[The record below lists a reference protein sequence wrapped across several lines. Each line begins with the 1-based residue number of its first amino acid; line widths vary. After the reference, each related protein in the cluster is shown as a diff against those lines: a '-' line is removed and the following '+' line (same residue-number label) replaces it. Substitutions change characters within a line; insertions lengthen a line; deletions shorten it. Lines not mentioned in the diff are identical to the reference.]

1 MAVSQG
7 FPNGRSL
14 AKVVTAFG
22 VVWLAISLSA
32 CDRGK
37 EAEKKQAAPAP
48 PPPAVVVA
56 EVIQKT
62 VPIYSEFVAQTD
74 AKETVEI
81 RARVQAFLEAQHF
94 TEGTVVKKDQLL
106 FTLDKREYEAQL
118 QQAKAQLSKAQADL
132 AFAKDNAIVESAK
145 SNLDVALAALGKA
158 ETDER
163 RLKPLAERR
172 AVPQQDYDTA
182 AANLDAARAAV
193 ASQKSSLNTA
203 QVNQKSSIEQAEAAV
218 AAAKASIVQ
227 AELNLSYC
235 TILSPIEGLIGK
247 RQVSPG
253 NLVGKGE
260 ATLLDTVSSIDPIR
274 VNVSISEAEYLRFM
288 EQQKKGRASAPVALE
303 LILADGSVFPHKG
316 RVVITDR
323 AVDVKTG
330 TLSLIAEFPNPQGLL
345 RPGQFG
351 RVRAPAEVVENAILV
366 PQRAVQ
372 EIQGAKT
379 VLVVGADNMVALRT
393 ITPTGSVG
401 DLLIVRDG
409 VQPGDRVIVDG
420 IQKARPGTKVAP
432 TAAPAP
438 PVAAPQG
445 AGAPGLPA
453 PPAKASAPEKAAA
466 PGEAKP
472 AAPAESKGAAT
483 KGRERPAEATK
494 SSEPPAKPAPGPP
507 PAPTPAKKAAASPA
521 GGAASTSSHATWP
534 DPYTREALVQRLLRG
549 ESAQALAQETGI
561 PAQRIEAWR
570 VAYLKDGKQGLLQ

>member
-1 MAVSQG
+1 MAVSQR
-7 FPNGRSL
+7 FLNRRSL
-14 AKVVTAFG
+14 ARVVPALG
-22 VVWLAISLSA
+22 VAWLAISLSA

-37 EAEKKQAAPAP
+37 ESEKKQAAPPP

-94 TEGTVVKKDQLL
+94 TEGTVVKKDQIL

-118 QQAKAQLSKAQADL
+118 QQAKAQLDKAQADL

-145 SNLDVALAALGKA
+145 SDLDVALARLGKA

-163 RLKPLAERR
+163 RLKPLAARR
-172 AVPQQDYDTA
+172 AVPQQDYDNA
-182 AANLDAARAAV
+182 VANLDSARAEV
-193 ASQKSSLNTA
+193 QSKKSSVNTA
-203 QVNQKSSIEQAEAAV
+203 QVAQKSGIEQAEAAV
-218 AAAKASIVQ
+218 AAANAAIAQ
-227 AELNLSYC
+227 AELNVSYC
-235 TILSPIEGLIGK
+235 TIRSPIEGLIGK
-247 RQVSPG
+247 RLVDPG

-274 VNVSISEAEYLRFM
+274 VNVSISEAEYLRFK
-288 EQQKKGRASAPVALE
+288 QQEKKEGASASVSLE
-303 LILADGSVFPHKG
+303 LILADGSVFPYKG

-330 TLSLIAEFPNPQGLL
+330 TLSIIAEFPNPQGVL

-351 RVRAPAEVVENAILV
+351 RVRAPVEVVENAILV

-393 ITPTGSVG
+393 ITPTESVG

-409 VQPGDRVIVDG
+409 VKPGERVIVDG
-420 IQKARPGTKVAP
+420 IQKARPGS
-432 TAAPAP
+432 
-438 PVAAPQG
+438 PVNPSADG
-445 AGAPGLPA
+445 SS
-453 PPAKASAPEKAAA
+453 PPAAKAEAKGPEK
-466 PGEAKP
+466 
-472 AAPAESKGAAT
+472 PAEVK
-483 KGRERPAEATK
+483 
-494 SSEPPAKPAPGPP
+494 
-507 PAPTPAKKAAASPA
+507 PAKKA
-521 GGAASTSSHATWP
+521 GG
-534 DPYTREALVQRLLRG
+534 
-549 ESAQALAQETGI
+549 
-561 PAQRIEAWR
+561 
-570 VAYLKDGKQGLLQ
+570 K